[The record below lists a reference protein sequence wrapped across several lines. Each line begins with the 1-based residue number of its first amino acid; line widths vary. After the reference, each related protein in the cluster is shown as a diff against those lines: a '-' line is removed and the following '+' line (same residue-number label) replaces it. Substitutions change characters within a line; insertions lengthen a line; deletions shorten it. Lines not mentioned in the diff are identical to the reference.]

1 MKRRFTSRGFE
12 DFAEFTDSY
21 GSQVVVRESSIIG
34 EPCIWVFCKNSGSGS
49 ANPSPHL
56 TVAQAQ
62 LLVDGLQKF
71 ILRAR
76 PRTPW
81 FLHWLFKK
89 GITYLNPLREK
100 ENQK

>member
-1 MKRRFTSRGFE
+1 MKRKFTPRGFE

-34 EPCIWVFCKNSGSGS
+34 EPCIWVFCKRGIGSVDPD
-49 ANPSPHL
+49 PSPHL

-89 GITYLNPLREK
+89 ECR
-100 ENQK
+100 

>member
-1 MKRRFTSRGFE
+1 MKRKFTPRGFE

-34 EPCIWVFCKNSGSGS
+34 EPCVWVFCKNSGSGS

-56 TVAQAQ
+56 TVEQAQ
-62 LLVDGLQKF
+62 LLVDGLQRF
-71 ILRAR
+71 IRCAGPRA
-76 PRTPW
+76 PW